1 MKRLFIFFILYLF
14 FQYKSLGQNTYD
26 LIYQILN
33 SATCGSTNSS
43 CHNSQAPSGLNFSLN
58 STAVYS
64 QLYMQNPTNTV
75 ALSKNNKRIYPG
87 DPYRSFLFRKINN
100 GLAFNVDLSN
110 EGSNMPLASAALNE
124 KQIELIRQW
133 IIYGAPQT
141 GNVIDTALITSLYDD
156 QGIESVP
163 NPPLPPDNSE
173 GFQIHL
179 GPILLPPF
187 GENVFLF
194 SGGEFSR
201 FDYPGNNTTALYKMT
216 SYAGEGYHHFTLFS
230 NTNTNITY
238 GLQYANAQFQ
248 DSKFLMSSQRV
259 VDTLEFPQ
267 GTGVFTGIDEPLIV
281 NVHYFN
287 PYPKTLA
294 CDFYV
299 NLYTKPTND
308 VIQEMKFS
316 DNGYPDNPNNP
327 PFYILPD
334 GEEHAFEYAAYS
346 QGSSETRYVWAIMG
360 HSHARTVKNNV
371 YLRNPNG
378 TKGEKIYEAGCTDGI
393 PGCINP
399 LFDAVHVPTRYL
411 DNYLPL
417 NVNNGLIQEASYI
430 NNGPDTI
437 FYGPWANQSEMM
449 VFGYYYV
456 SDTSALAISE
466 IEETKISVYPNP
478 FSNNLFIESKERIEA
493 IELFDLRGISILKK
507 TFNLQHKVSL
517 ELQNLTSGTYL
528 LKATTEKSNSLFSR
542 LIKQ

>member
-1 MKRLFIFFILYLF
+1 MNRIFICFVASVFFHHNLFA
-14 FQYKSLGQNTYD
+14 QNTYD

-33 SATCGSTNSS
+33 SATCGANSSS
-43 CHNSQAPSGLNFSLN
+43 CHNSQAPSGLNFNLN
-58 STAVYS
+58 STSVYN
-64 QLYMQNPTNTV
+64 QLYMQDPENSV
-75 ALSKNNKRIYPG
+75 ALAKNNKRIYPG

-110 EGSNMPLASAALNE
+110 EGSNMPLASAALDE
-124 KQIELIRQW
+124 KEIELIRQW

-141 GNVIDTALITSLYDD
+141 GNVIDTALIASFYDD

-201 FDYPGNNTTALYKMT
+201 FDYPGNSTTALYKMT

-248 DSKFLMSSQRV
+248 DSKFLMSSQRII
-259 VDTLEFPQ
+259 DTLEFPQ

-299 NLYTKPTND
+299 NLFTKPTD
-308 VIQEMKFS
+308 EVIQEMKFS

-334 GEEHAFEYAAYS
+334 GIEHEFEYAAYN
-346 QGSSETRYVWAIMG
+346 QGSTETRYMWAIMG

-378 TKGEKIYEAGCTDGI
+378 TKGEKIYEAGCNEGV

-399 LFDAVHVPTRYL
+399 IFDAVHVPTRYL

-417 NVNNGLIQEASYI
+417 NVSTGLIQEASYI

-449 VFGYYYV
+449 VFGYYYI
-456 SDTSALAISE
+456 SDTSTLSISE
-466 IEETKISVYPNP
+466 NGKNKLSVYPIP
-478 FSNNLFIESKERIEA
+478 FSDNLFIESKERIKC
-493 IELFDLRGISILKK
+493 IELFDLSGKSFLKK
-507 TFNLQHKVSL
+507 FIKLQNKVSL
-517 ELQNLTSGTYL
+517 ELLNLPSGTYL
-528 LKATTEKSNSLFSR
+528 LETTTEEGNTRYNRIISE
-542 LIKQ
+542 